1 MTTRNKLIAIAAAMG
16 LSVTGALAQHEEHYQ
31 DQATPTAAHSETGQ
45 AGTMMSGG
53 IMMGQNET
61 GKMVEQLIRNLA
73 AIEEEKD
80 LTVVKA
86 KLARQGA
93 LLKEL
98 RAKVQAQSQMMD
110 VMQHMMVGS
119 MMDGMMMDG
128 KLMDGKLTD
137 GKLIDVKMT
146 Y

>member
-1 MTTRNKLIAIAAAMG
+1 MKTRNKLIAIAAAMG
-16 LSVTGALAQHEEHYQ
+16 LSATGSLAQHEEHYR
-31 DQATPTAAHSETGQ
+31 DPATPAATQSESGK

-61 GKMVEQLIRNLA
+61 GKLMEQLIKNFA
-73 AIEEEKD
+73 AIEAEKD
-80 LTVVKA
+80 PTAVKA
-86 KLARQGA
+86 KLARHGA

-98 RAKVQAQSQMMD
+98 QATVQAQSHMMD

-128 KLMDGKLTD
+128 KLL
-137 GKLIDVKMT
+137 DVKMT
-146 Y
+146 GGGNQK